1 MAHPLTILFMPE
13 SAYGPTNNCIGIGD
27 VLRKRGHRVVFAA
40 EASWR
45 GRLEPLG
52 FVEDLVD
59 LAPPV
64 EPDPDGPPQDAGQF
78 WKDFIR
84 DTAPEFRKP
93 TIEQLATFMQPTW
106 QALIDGA
113 TFCEPQLREIIA
125 RRAPDVIVED
135 NVVSF
140 PALQTAGKP
149 FVRIVSCNPLEIRGP
164 GSGEI
169 APPYSGLPDDD
180 RSEWQSFRDEYDRTH
195 RPTWEDFDAWCR
207 EQGTAPLPELE
218 FIHTSPDLNLYHFPA
233 VADYT
238 ARRPL
243 DRSWLRIDSS
253 VRATDAEFTV
263 PAELAARPPDSALVY
278 LSLGSL
284 GSADVALMR
293 RLVAVLADTPHRFI
307 VSKGPQH
314 AEFDLAP
321 NMWGA
326 EFLPQTNVI
335 PLVDLVIT
343 HGGNNTTTEAF
354 HFGKPMVVLPLF
366 WDQYDNAQRVD
377 ETGFGVRLPTYAFA
391 DDDLRAAIDRLL
403 GDMDLRARMAR
414 IGAEIQATD
423 GVATAA
429 AAIEATGLSRR

>member
-1 MAHPLTILFMPE
+1 MAQPLTVLFMPE
-13 SAYGPTNNCIGIGD
+13 SAFGPTNNCVGIGD
-27 VLRKRGHRVVFAA
+27 VLRRRGHRVVFAA

-59 LAPPV
+59 LAPP
-64 EPDPDGPPQDAGQF
+64 PDADAPPQDAGQF

-93 TIEQLATFMQPTW
+93 TIEQLGTFIQPTW

-113 TFCEPQLREIIA
+113 RYCEPQVREIIA
-125 RRAPDVIVED
+125 RQRPDVIVED

-149 FVRIVSCNPLEIRGP
+149 FVRTVSCNPLEVRGP
-164 GSGEI
+164 DVP
-169 APPYSGLPDDD
+169 PPYSGLPTDD
-180 RSEWQSFRDEYDRTH
+180 RTDWETFREEYDRTH

-207 EQGTAPLPELE
+207 DQGTAPLPELE
-218 FIHTSPDLNLYHFPA
+218 FEHASTVLNLYVYPQ

-238 ARRPL
+238 DRRPL
-243 DRSWLRIDSS
+243 DPAIWRRLDSS
-253 VRATDAEFTV
+253 VRATDAAFELPEV
-263 PAELAARPPDSALVY
+263 AVDRPADSSLVY

-284 GSADVALMR
+284 GSADVELMR
-293 RLVAVLADTPHRFI
+293 RLVEVLGDTAHRYI

-314 AEFDLAP
+314 AELDLAP

-326 EFLPQTNVI
+326 EFLPQTTI
-335 PLVDLVIT
+335 LPLVDLVIT

-377 ETGFGVRLPTYAFA
+377 ELGFGTRLRTYAFVG
-391 DDDLRAAIDRLL
+391 DELHGAIDRLL
-403 GDMDLRARMAR
+403 GDADLRGRMAR
-414 IGAEIQATD
+414 IGVEIRARN
-423 GVATAA
+423 GVAKAA
-429 AAIEATGLSRR
+429 DAIEAVGLAAR